1 MDRIFIRNDG
11 KGLVAV
17 LEDGRKVVRAQ
28 NVVGILIALQ
38 IANVDDAALVIES
51 PDSAYHDYALT
62 ADQYMELMEGL
73 GRNSDRF

>member
-51 PDSAYHDYALT
+51 PDSAHHDNALT
-62 ADQYMELMEGL
+62 ADQYMELMEVL